1 MLYLFL
7 TDFVSSTIGVI
18 TFDAQSGPVSC
29 ESIGIVDDDDFE
41 GMETFTATLLES
53 QSPPPPSANDAL
65 IFSTDMATV
74 TITDRN
80 GKYTSC
86 PASQLVRNTC
96 NIGI

>member
-7 TDFVSSTIGVI
+7 TDFVDTTLAIDFGSTPRIC
-18 TFDAQSGPVSC
+18 Q
-29 ESIGIVDDDDFE
+29 SIGIFDDDDFE
-41 GMETFTATLLES
+41 GTEDFSASLMEHPDIATTIPGYALMLGASATF
-53 QSPPPPSANDAL
+53 
-65 IFSTDMATV
+65 